1 MGKRG
6 QTALVVAGLALVV
19 GFFLPWVDIG
29 GMITASGWTIVWRAE
44 GATTTRILL
53 GFVPVI
59 GALLALAGLTA
70 SRKTTGIAL
79 AAGGGIL
86 GYFVWSFARGFFA
99 TTGLGLWLV
108 IAGAIVALGVGLA
121 SKKSS

>member
-19 GFFLPWVDIG
+19 GFFLPWIDTG
-29 GMITASGWTIVWRAE
+29 GMITASGFTIVWRAE
-44 GATTTRILL
+44 GATATRILL
-53 GFVPVI
+53 AFVPVI
-59 GALLALAGLTA
+59 GAMLALAGLTA

-86 GYFVWSFARGFFA
+86 GYFAWSFARGFFA
-99 TTGLGLWLV
+99 TTGLGLRLV
-108 IAGAIVALGVGLA
+108 IAGAIVALAVGLA
-121 SKKSS
+121 SKK

>member
-1 MGKRG
+1 MKEADMGKRG
-6 QTALVVAGLALVV
+6 QTALVVAGLALMV
-19 GFFLPWVDIG
+19 GFFLPWIDIG

-44 GATTTRILL
+44 GATTTRLLL
-53 GFVPVI
+53 GLVPFI
-59 GALLALAGLTA
+59 GAALAIAGVTA

-86 GYFVWSFARGFFA
+86 AYFAWSFARGFFA

-108 IAGAIVALGVGLA
+108 IGGAIAAL
-121 SKKSS
+121 